1 MNANDDVNAL
11 IATKPLFDGADW
23 DAGTI
28 KRAHDAIEEI
38 AVGELGLD
46 IYPNQI
52 EIITSE
58 QMLDAYASIGLPIMY
73 RHWSFGKRF
82 VRDEL
87 LYRKGFQG
95 LAYEIVINSNPC
107 ISYIM
112 EENSMT
118 MQTLVLAHAAFGHNH
133 FFKNNY
139 LFRQWTD
146 ADGILDYLAFARDYI
161 ARCED
166 LHGYDAVERVLD
178 AAHALMDHG
187 VNRYARQ
194 PKSSLKAEKRRA
206 EERRLYEQQTYND
219 LWRTLPS
226 NEPQVEASAAARTAR
241 ETENRRKLGLP
252 EENLLLFIEKQSPKL
267 EGWQR
272 EIIRIVR
279 KLAQYFY
286 PQKQTRMMNEGCAT
300 FVHYEIMHRLHD
312 RGLLTE
318 GAMLEFLQSHTN
330 VVAQPEFDSPRYSG
344 INPYA
349 LGFAMMQDIK
359 RICIEPTEED
369 RQFFPGVAGN
379 GDPYGTLR
387 DGWANYRDESFIL
400 QFLSPN
406 LIRKFR
412 LFKVTDEAEE
422 PTLLV
427 DAIHDEAG
435 YQEVR
440 RSLARQFDLSRRE
453 PDIQVADVDLAGDRC
468 LVLKHTVY
476 DGVMLEE
483 KTCSAVL
490 RHVATL
496 WTYNVRLL
504 EVDAVSDSVLRTYE
518 ASPEADA

>member
-1 MNANDDVNAL
+1 MNAKDDVNAL

-23 DAGTI
+23 DAETI

-161 ARCED
+161 TRCED

-206 EERRLYEQQTYND
+206 EERRLYEQQTFND
-219 LWRTLPS
+219 LWRTLPTT
-226 NEPQVEASAAARTAR
+226 EPAVDAPAAARTAR

-330 VVAQPEFDSPRYSG
+330 VVAQPDFDSPRYSG

-369 RQFFPGVAGN
+369 RHCFPGVAGN

-427 DAIHDEAG
+427 DAIHDETG
-435 YQEVR
+435 YQEIR

-518 ASPEADA
+518 ASPESEG

>member
-1 MNANDDVNAL
+1 MNKDVNAL

-23 DAGTI
+23 DAETI
-28 KRAHDAIEEI
+28 KRAYEAIEDI
-38 AVGELGLD
+38 ALNELGLD
-46 IYPNQI
+46 VYPNQI

-82 VRDEL
+82 VRDEM
-87 LYRKGFQG
+87 LYRKGYQG

-161 ARCED
+161 ARCEEQ
-166 LHGYDAVERVLD
+166 HGYDAVERVLD

-187 VNRYARQ
+187 VNRYARH
-194 PKSSLKAEKRRA
+194 PKTSLAQEKKRA

-219 LWRTLPS
+219 LWRTLPVNDTPVDS
-226 NEPQVEASAAARTAR
+226 SAAARAAR
-241 ETENRRKLGLP
+241 EAENRRKLGLP

-272 EIIRIVR
+272 EIVRIVR

-300 FVHYEIMHRLHD
+300 FVHYEIMLRLHD

-330 VVAQPEFDSPRYSG
+330 VVAQPDFDSPRYSG

-369 RQFFPGVAGN
+369 RHCFPGVAGN

-400 QFLSPN
+400 QFLSPT

-427 DAIHDEAG
+427 DAIHDEVG
-435 YQEVR
+435 YQEIR
-440 RSLARQFDLSRRE
+440 RALARQFDLSRRE
-453 PDIQVADVDLAGDRC
+453 PDIQIADVDLAGDRC
-468 LVLKHTVY
+468 LVLKHAVY

-518 ASPEADA
+518 ASPEGEA